1 MELNCRVRNSQES
14 IKDILKRQVL
24 NLKRYDPTDEYSLSS
39 MEECGYGDWLR
50 FDDVINLF
58 K

>member
-24 NLKRYDPTDEYSLSS
+24 NLKRYDLYENYNDFDIIEFPD
-39 MEECGYGDWLR
+39 GDYLNR
-50 FDDVINLF
+50 NDVLGLF
-58 K
+58 N